1 MFFPACPVQHGDPE
15 GSATQGDSPGSIQQ
29 QLCWEWLRAEET
41 SNGVPVSA
49 YPYRAEEL
57 IPVLAPHVGTACDV
71 NTQLLVGS
79 QLALRDVGK
88 ESSSLPVRQQALH
101 KVWGGQNVEGQGPGL
116 RVRG

>member
-1 MFFPACPVQHGDPE
+1 M
-15 GSATQGDSPGSIQQ
+15 
-29 QLCWEWLRAEET
+29 
-41 SNGVPVSA
+41 PVSA

-79 QLALRDVGK
+79 QLALGDVRK

-101 KVWGGQNVEGQGPGL
+101 KVWGGQNVEGQTESEGL
-116 RVRG
+116 NPQG